1 LVERK
6 KHSGY
11 QKDED
16 RRDKMILADTNV
28 WIKHFRESDA
38 ELIEY
43 LNIGFI
49 VCHPFIIGE
58 LACGNLA
65 NRAEILM
72 LLQALPSTPVVE
84 PTELLYFIENKSLM
98 GRGLG
103 YIDIHL
109 LASAIMGNVALW
121 TYDRRLHE
129 AATELDASYLKI

>member
-1 LVERK
+1 
-6 KHSGY
+6 
-11 QKDED
+11 
-16 RRDKMILADTNV
+16 MILADTNV